1 MKSFTTT
8 TICLVVLPL
17 AVDSFFVVNTPKC
30 TPTPTNNKCFLQ
42 QRGQV
47 SLHNKCKSTSTWGI
61 QQPQYNGLYMTAD
74 DNDDDLF
81 VNAQD
86 SEALQNLFSKQC
98 DKGLMTKDELKQ
110 VPLIA
115 DLLEEGDLL
124 TDEFNDIWDAAPKF
138 PDVTQERIDV
148 DSFIQIYRDIDDLFE
163 EEDDTEISTA
173 GGTGSSSTDDKTSS
187 SSPASPSSLAVEDED
202 DDDVDE
208 TTAQDEQELEAVYKT
223 ICDKDGLIS
232 REELKAWDEVEK
244 LIEEGLLGEDEFADI
259 WEKTLKS
266 PGAVDRLDVD
276 GFLSFNVAVDDLF
289 VFDDDEEEENMEDLE
304 IDIPEIKND
313 ESSDTAAAAAPP
325 QALTMISGEDLPPG
339 VIFAELCDANQLVGK
354 DDLNRWGELQEML
367 ADGDLLPLELQNIY
381 DGIPKTTTTTGGD
394 KLDEVG
400 FIALYEA
407 IDALF
412 EDDDDDDEEDEA
424 TSSSDMETS
433 STVKTELLEILEDL
447 NNDDERL
454 PCGLECSEGEQ
465 DLIIKIVN
473 VLESENSNLILQK
486 AGNIELEDLA
496 GTWELMFSSS
506 SAMKF
511 NKGLSGLGGSFPSG
525 KFGGLKQVL
534 KSNKYLTDMEY
545 IERIAVTPDTA
556 SFDVRV
562 NGDWEL
568 EQQMSL
574 FTGEPSTVVRVVPER
589 VTYGPTSTRA
599 DHWKSLGPLNSL
611 DVAYLDDDLR
621 IMRGNTATENVFIFK
636 KSTS

>member
-1 MKSFTTT
+1 MKWFTTT
-8 TICLVVLPL
+8 ACLAVLPL
-17 AVDSFFVVNTPKC
+17 VVDAFLVNTQKC
-30 TPTPTNNKCFLQ
+30 TATNDCFMQ
-42 QRGQV
+42 QTAQLSSPFGYV
-47 SLHNKCKSTSTWGI
+47 PHNNNRKSAHVWGT
-61 QQPQYNGLYMTAD
+61 QQQQQQQHYGLCMLATA
-74 DNDDDLF
+74 DNDDTF

-98 DKGLMTKDELKQ
+98 DNEGLMTKDELKK

-124 TDEFNDIWDAAPKF
+124 ADEFNDIWDAAPKF
-138 PDVTQERIDV
+138 PDVAQERIDV

-163 EEDDTEISTA
+163 DEKDTEVSAAATT
-173 GGTGSSSTDDKTSS
+173 GGADSSTDEKTSS
-187 SSPASPSSLAVEDED
+187 PPPSLAVEED
-202 DDDVDE
+202 GEDDDVDE
-208 TTAQDEQELEAVYKT
+208 TTVKDEQELEAVYKT

-244 LIEEGLLGEDEFADI
+244 LIEDGLLGEDEFADI
-259 WEKTLKS
+259 WENTPKS
-266 PGAVDRLDVD
+266 PGAVKRLDVD

-289 VFDDDEEEENMEDLE
+289 VFDDDEMEELE
-304 IDIPEIKND
+304 IDIPEIKD
-313 ESSDTAAAAAPP
+313 ESETSAPP
-325 QALTMISGEDLPPG
+325 PPKTLTMISGEDLPPG
-339 VIFAELCDANQLVGK
+339 VIFAELCDASQLVGK

-381 DGIPKTTTTTGGD
+381 DGIPKATEGGD

-400 FIALYEA
+400 FIALYDT

-412 EDDDDDDEEDEA
+412 EEDDDEEEVEDQA
-424 TSSSDMETS
+424 TSEMETS
-433 STVKTELLEILEDL
+433 KVKMELLEILEDL
-447 NNDDERL
+447 NNDEERL

-473 VLESENSNLILQK
+473 VLEAENSNMILQK
-486 AGNIELEDLA
+486 GGNIELEDLA

-534 KSNKYLTDMEY
+534 KANKYLTDMEY

-568 EQQMSL
+568 EKQMSL

-621 IMRGNTATENVFIFK
+621 IMRGNTATENVFVFK